1 MNNEEVQN
9 EDTEILDDSS
19 VETEDSNVEPDK
31 RDEQIANLNKAVA
44 REREQNKRLKEQFSQ
59 PAPAQQNED
68 GSIDPNAFAQS
79 VNQQTINTVDN
90 ILKDERDWNKA
101 TKKHPVLD
109 EDDDLAD
116 AIRGYKTSALVNR
129 GEVVTYEEAADKVL
143 GKIKTKTEKEV
154 LQAEDKGR
162 TDAQVSEKIQE
173 RAVIGEPSG
182 GKENADENKKAEI
195 MKVLYSPDSTDSE
208 REAAREQ
215 LLDF

>member
-1 MNNEEVQN
+1 MNNEEVNN

-19 VETEDSNVEPDK
+19 VESVDNIEPDK

-59 PAPAQQNED
+59 PVSPQQNED

-109 EDDDLAD
+109 DDDDLAD
-116 AIRGYKTSALVNR
+116 AIKGYKTSALINR
-129 GEVVTYEEAADKVL
+129 GEVVTYEEAADRVL
-143 GKIKTKTEKEV
+143 GKMTKKTAKEV
-154 LQAEDKGR
+154 EQAKEQGR
-162 TDAQVSEKIQE
+162 TDAQVSERIQE
-173 RAVIGEPSG
+173 RAVITEPSG
-182 GKENADENKKAEI
+182 GKENAEANKKADL
-195 MKVLYSPDSTDSE
+195 MKVLYNPDSTDSD
-208 REAAREQ
+208 REAAREG
-215 LLDF
+215 LLNF

>member
-9 EDTEILDDSS
+9 EETEIPDDSS
-19 VETEDSNVEPDK
+19 VETEDNIEPDK

-59 PAPAQQNED
+59 PVPAQQNED

-109 EDDDLAD
+109 EDEDLAD
-116 AIRGYKTSALVNR
+116 AIRGYKTSALINR

-143 GKIKTKTEKEV
+143 GKMQDKTKKEV

-173 RAVIGEPSG
+173 RAVVDEPSG
-182 GKENADENKKAEI
+182 GKEDTEENKKAEL
-195 MKVLYSPDSTDSE
+195 MKVLYNPDSTDSE